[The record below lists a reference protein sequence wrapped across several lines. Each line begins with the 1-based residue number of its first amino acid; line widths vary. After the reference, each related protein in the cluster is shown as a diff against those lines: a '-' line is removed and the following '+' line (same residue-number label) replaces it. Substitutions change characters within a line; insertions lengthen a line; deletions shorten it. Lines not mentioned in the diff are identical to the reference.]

1 MSVASTSKR
10 GGKRPGAGPPKG
22 RKLPAVTI
30 ERIRA
35 SINTKLCI
43 DTLHELCTEGGQHD
57 SVRASAA
64 KILLDRV
71 LPTLQAT
78 DLTTGGEAL
87 TIERVQFKQPT
98 GKTK

>member
-1 MSVASTSKR
+1 MK
-10 GGKRPGAGPPKG
+10 
-22 RKLPAVTI
+22 PATI

-43 DTLHELCTEGGQHD
+43 DTLHSLCEDGGQHD
-57 SVRASAA
+57 SVRATAA

-78 DLTTGGEAL
+78 DMTSGGEPI
-87 TIERVQFKQPT
+87 TVERVAFK
-98 GKTK
+98 K

>member
-1 MSVASTSKR
+1 V
-10 GGKRPGAGPPKG
+10 
-22 RKLPAVTI
+22 LPRQTI

-43 DTLHELCTEGGQHD
+43 DTLHDLATNGGQHD
-57 SVRASAA
+57 SVRATAA

-78 DLTTGGEAL
+78 DLTSGGESL
-87 TIERVQFKQPT
+87 TIERVQFKSS
-98 GKTK
+98 GAKK